1 MFSAGS
7 ADERGME
14 RGERWSPT
22 ENEIS
27 EILVELR
34 PLIAEIARR
43 DTIDLVRE
51 LVRTGPGIA

>member
-1 MFSAGS
+1 MFPAGA
-7 ADERGME
+7 ADESDME
-14 RGERWSPT
+14 RGVRWSPT

-27 EILVELR
+27 EILTELR

-43 DTIDLVRE
+43 DRVELVRE